1 MPRPHGRGLV
11 TPVGALSMSHYV
23 KRNPQGL
30 VVAVSVEPL
39 EGFELATVGGEELSR
54 QMEQALSPQNRLEE
68 SDRDVVRVLDDL
80 INLLVERNT
89 IRFTD
94 LPLAAQRKLME
105 RKGLR
110 RGGAHLGLLGDDSS
124 LF

>member
-1 MPRPHGRGLV
+1 
-11 TPVGALSMSHYV
+11 MSHYV
-23 KRNPQGL
+23 KRNSQGI
-30 VVAVSVEPL
+30 VIAVSVEPL
-39 EGFELATVGGEELSR
+39 EGFELATVGAGELARHMAEST
-54 QMEQALSPQNRLEE
+54 AAQNPFEE

-80 INLLVERNT
+80 INLLVEKNT

-94 LPLAAQRKLME
+94 LPLAAQRKLLE

-110 RGGAHLGLLGDDSS
+110 RGGSHLGLLGEDSS

>member
-1 MPRPHGRGLV
+1 
-11 TPVGALSMSHYV
+11 MSHYV

-39 EGFELATVGGEELSR
+39 EGFEPATTGGEELAR
-54 QMEQALSPQNRLEE
+54 QMEQAVSPQHRLEE

-80 INLLVERNT
+80 INLLVEKNT

-94 LPLAAQRKLME
+94 LPLAAQRKLLE

-110 RGGAHLGLLGDDSS
+110 KGGSHLGLLGEDAS

>member
-1 MPRPHGRGLV
+1 
-11 TPVGALSMSHYV
+11 MSHYV
-23 KRNPQGL
+23 KRNAQGI
-30 VVAVSVEPL
+30 VVAVSVEPI
-39 EGFELATVGGEELSR
+39 EGFELATAGAEELGR
-54 QMEQALSPQNRLEE
+54 HMEQSASPHTRFEE

-80 INLLVERNT
+80 INLLVEKNT

-94 LPLAAQRKLME
+94 LPLAAQRKLLE

-110 RGGAHLGLLGDDSS
+110 RGGSHLGLLGEDSA

>member
-1 MPRPHGRGLV
+1 
-11 TPVGALSMSHYV
+11 MSHYV
-23 KRNPQGL
+23 KRNPQGV

-39 EGFELATVGGEELSR
+39 EGFELATADAEELAGR
-54 QMEQALSPQNRLEE
+54 MEQAVRPQHRLEE

-80 INLLVERNT
+80 INLLVEKNT

-94 LPLAAQRKLME
+94 LPLAAQRKLLE

-110 RGGAHLGLLGDDSS
+110 QGGSHLGLLGDDSS
-124 LF
+124 IL

>member
-1 MPRPHGRGLV
+1 
-11 TPVGALSMSHYV
+11 MSHYV
-23 KRNPQGL
+23 KRNAQGV

-39 EGFELATVGGEELSR
+39 DGFESATAGAEELAR
-54 QMEQALSPQNRLEE
+54 QMDQSVLPQSRLEE

-80 INLLVERNT
+80 INLLVEKNT

-94 LPLAAQRKLME
+94 LPPAAQRKLLE

-110 RGGAHLGLLGDDSS
+110 RGGSHLGLLGDDSS